1 MDLTQLSDE
10 ELQTLANIGNF
21 AAMGELARR
30 SNPGNT
36 LSEMSAIDRVDT
48 NEAIRRNI
56 ELDRQ
61 GDVRTFDIP
70 KDNIDMDAYSD
81 SELMESDTTSPKGI
95 LQLLTEGG
103 GRLLDYIGGGGI
115 IGNALDFLGDQF
127 QYRGAGPS
135 ITNTPLAQYAFRDEL
150 RRDPNFDIA
159 AALDKQ
165 NARGGYY
172 SDFARGQRQLA
183 GRFSNLLDRA
193 RSGKNFSTR
202 NLLGISN
209 ALGMGVTQ
217 DDINNI
223 VSGKYDLNTG
233 DGPSG
238 AGTFTAKSLSDGFAG
253 EEGPVGGG
261 GGLGSFDGAASMSD
275 YSDDPTG
282 YSGSF

>member
-183 GRFSNLLDRA
+183 GRFSNLMDRA
-193 RSGKNFSTR
+193 RSGNFSRGQAR

-223 VSGKYDLNTG
+223 VSGAYNLNTG

-261 GGLGSFDGAASMSD
+261 LGSFGTSTNDASTFSD
-275 YSDDPTG
+275 YS
-282 YSGSF
+282 

>member
-1 MDLTQLSDE
+1 
-10 ELQTLANIGNF
+10 
-21 AAMGELARR
+21 
-30 SNPGNT
+30 
-36 LSEMSAIDRVDT
+36 MSAIDRVDT

-183 GRFSNLLDRA
+183 GRFSNLMDRA
-193 RSGKNFSTR
+193 RSGNFSRGQAR

-223 VSGKYDLNTG
+223 VSGAYNLNTG

-261 GGLGSFDGAASMSD
+261 LGSFGTSTNDASTFSD
-275 YSDDPTG
+275 YS
-282 YSGSF
+282 

>member
-36 LSEMSAIDRVDT
+36 LSEMSAIDRVNT

-183 GRFSNLLDRA
+183 GRFSNLMDRA
-193 RSGKNFSTR
+193 RSGNFSRGQAR

-223 VSGKYDLNTG
+223 VSGAYNLNTG

-261 GGLGSFDGAASMSD
+261 LGSFGTSTNDASTFSD
-275 YSDDPTG
+275 YS
-282 YSGSF
+282 

>member
-103 GRLLDYIGGGGI
+103 GRLLD
-115 IGNALDFLGDQF
+115 
-127 QYRGAGPS
+127 
-135 ITNTPLAQYAFRDEL
+135 
-150 RRDPNFDIA
+150 
-159 AALDKQ
+159 
-165 NARGGYY
+165 
-172 SDFARGQRQLA
+172 
-183 GRFSNLLDRA
+183 
-193 RSGKNFSTR
+193 
-202 NLLGISN
+202 
-209 ALGMGVTQ
+209 
-217 DDINNI
+217 
-223 VSGKYDLNTG
+223 
-233 DGPSG
+233 
-238 AGTFTAKSLSDGFAG
+238 
-253 EEGPVGGG
+253 
-261 GGLGSFDGAASMSD
+261 
-275 YSDDPTG
+275 
-282 YSGSF
+282 